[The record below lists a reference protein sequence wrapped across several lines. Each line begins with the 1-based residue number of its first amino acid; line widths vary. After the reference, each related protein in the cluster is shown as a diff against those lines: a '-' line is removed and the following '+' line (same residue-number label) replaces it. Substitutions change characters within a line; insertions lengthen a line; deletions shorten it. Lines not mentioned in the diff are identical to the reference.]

1 VTARMFRTLADEAIN
16 LRMISTSPI
25 TISCL
30 IPRGDLER
38 AVCALQTAFGL
49 GSD

>member
-1 VTARMFRTLADEAIN
+1 MFRTLADERVN

-30 IPRGDLER
+30 IPRSDLER
-38 AVCALQTAFGL
+38 AVRALREAFALDPSG
-49 GSD
+49 